1 MKTLTTHVFH
11 PVLGKMMRLAVMPC
25 EYENATNMALL
36 WHLFNKALQAASNNP
51 NVTFKP
57 HGYMMDKGGAEW
69 AGFERECGKDE
80 VQLAKSC

>member
-1 MKTLTTHVFH
+1 MQQT
-11 PVLGKMMRLAVMPC
+11 
-25 EYENATNMALL
+25 
-36 WHLFNKALQAASNNP
+36 WHFSGICSALQAASNDP

-69 AGFERECGKDE
+69 AAFERECGKDE